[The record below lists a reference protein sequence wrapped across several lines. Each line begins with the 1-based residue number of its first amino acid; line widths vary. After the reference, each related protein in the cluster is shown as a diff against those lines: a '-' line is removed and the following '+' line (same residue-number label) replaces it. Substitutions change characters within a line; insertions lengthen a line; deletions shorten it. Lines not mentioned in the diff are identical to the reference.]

1 MPMKDPQMVK
11 SEVQKLG
18 EISVEV
24 CWILT
29 EDDTEIAV
37 SHINP
42 RVTKNNCLPV
52 ILLHG
57 TYSKRSFWISPK
69 GIGLGAYLA
78 EHGFDVWIPELRG
91 HGLSPKGDRFSSIT
105 AEEQIRFDIPAI
117 QRFINGRTESSV
129 SWICHSFAG
138 VYILASLSCGWLDQ
152 NAISRLITFGS
163 QISRGESYLKIPP
176 IAWISIL
183 ILKILGN
190 FPAPKFGMGPE
201 VESAGTMIEVIR
213 WKKFR
218 GKWTN
223 SEGFCYWDGM
233 SRIKLPIL
241 SFAAAADKNDPP
253 QGCRILFDSIGG
265 EHKTFTLLGKKTGFL
280 KDYDHIGMVVSKES
294 QTEIWPLVADWL
306 RSQFRQALDV

>member
-1 MPMKDPQMVK
+1 MMMKDPQIIK
-11 SEVQKLG
+11 SEIQKLG

-24 CWILT
+24 CWIQT
-29 EDDTEIAV
+29 EDAAEIAV
-37 SHINP
+37 SHIKP
-42 RVTKNNCLPV
+42 RITEKNSLPV

-57 TYSKRSFWISPK
+57 TYSKRNFWISPK

-78 EHGFDVWIPELRG
+78 EQGFDVWIPELRG
-91 HGLSPKGDRFSSIT
+91 HGLSPKGERFSSIT

-117 QRFINGRTESSV
+117 NRFVTGQTKSSV

-138 VYILASLSCGWLDQ
+138 VYTLASLSCGWLDQ
-152 NAISRLITFGS
+152 NSVSRLITFGS
-163 QISRGESYLKIPP
+163 QISRGESFLKIPP
-176 IAWISIL
+176 IAWICIL

-201 VESAGTMIEVIR
+201 IESAGSMIEVIR
-213 WKKFR
+213 WKGFR

-233 SRIKLPIL
+233 DRIKIPIL
-241 SFAAAADKNDPP
+241 SFAAAADTNDPP
-253 QGCRILFDSIGG
+253 EGCRILFDSIGS
-265 EHKTFTLLGKKTGFL
+265 EQKTFTLLGKKNGFL

-294 QTEIWPLVADWL
+294 QTEIWPMVTNWL
-306 RSQFRQALDV
+306 TSEIN